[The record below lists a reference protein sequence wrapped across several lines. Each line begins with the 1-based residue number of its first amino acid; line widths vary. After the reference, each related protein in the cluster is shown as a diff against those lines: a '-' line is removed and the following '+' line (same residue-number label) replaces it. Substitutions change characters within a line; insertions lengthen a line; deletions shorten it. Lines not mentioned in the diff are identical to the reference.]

1 MTTEVAPEE
10 VVEEAEAEDEE
21 VEEVEEEEEA
31 DIKIKTRG
39 LIINTKTNP
48 INLELTQVQT
58 LDVLT
63 KVTATRDNCII
74 ILIS

>member
-1 MTTEVAPEE
+1 MGGGEVE
-10 VVEEAEAEDEE
+10 VEAEE
-21 VEEVEEEEEA
+21 VEEGVEEEEA
-31 DIKIKTRG
+31 DNKIMTRG
-39 LIINTKTNP
+39 QIINMKINP